1 MAAAADLSP
10 SMKELKQ
17 TFEADHRGSTV
28 SVSIGS
34 SVNLETQIENG
45 APFDVFLSADVEQPQ
60 KLIRSGRAEASS
72 FFVYAQGILALLVP
86 QKNKEIQNLQSL
98 SSESVHKIAIANP
111 EHAPYGRA
119 AVAALKSAK
128 LYDKLQTK
136 IVMGENVA
144 QAAQFVVSG
153 NADAG
158 IVSMSAKGLEG
169 VVAYP
174 VNPSLY
180 PPIRQGAV
188 LTKAGADKASAKQF
202 MEFMRSDKAIS
213 ILQRHG
219 LQSTRAIYK
228 PVSEGVAKQ
237 R

>member
-1 MAAAADLSP
+1 
-10 SMKELKQ
+10 MKELKQ
-17 TFEADHRGSTV
+17 AFEAEHHGSTV
-28 SVSIGS
+28 SISIGS

-60 KLIRSGRAEASS
+60 KLIHSGKAEANS

-86 QKNKEIQNLQSL
+86 KKNAEILNLQSL
-98 SSESVHKIAIANP
+98 NSERVRKIAIANP

-119 AVAALKSAK
+119 AVAALKAAK
-128 LYDKLQTK
+128 LYDKLQAK

-144 QAAQFVVSG
+144 QAAQFVVAG

-188 LTKAGADKASAKQF
+188 LTKAGADNAAAKQF
-202 MEFMRSDKAIS
+202 LEFMRSEKAIS

-219 LQSTRAIYK
+219 LQSTRAIFK
-228 PVSEGVAKQ
+228 PVAGEATQPAAQQ